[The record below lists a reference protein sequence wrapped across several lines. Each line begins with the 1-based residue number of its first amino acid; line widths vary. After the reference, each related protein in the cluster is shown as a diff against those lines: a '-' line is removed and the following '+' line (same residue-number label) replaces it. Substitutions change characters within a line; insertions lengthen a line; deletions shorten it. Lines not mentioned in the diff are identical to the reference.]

1 MNKLDL
7 QKVGKAFGFKIPP
20 KVHINIGTSG
30 KGSKIEKRGG
40 NSKGLNSV
48 DHIAKQRNS
57 AFKMNKDKQWS
68 K

>member
-20 KVHINIGTSG
+20 KVHINIGASN
-30 KGSKIEKRGG
+30 KDSKIEKRSG
-40 NSKGLNSV
+40 NSRGLNNI
-48 DHIAKQRNS
+48 DHITKQRNS
-57 AFKMNKDKQWS
+57 MFNKNKDKQWS